1 MKMLLIIKSYVS
13 VDNSNVISSDDEVD
27 ENVDIDD
34 KIVDD
39 IFDDE
44 LKKTENGNPVFK
56 SEI

>member
-1 MKMLLIIKSYVS
+1 MLLIIKSYVS